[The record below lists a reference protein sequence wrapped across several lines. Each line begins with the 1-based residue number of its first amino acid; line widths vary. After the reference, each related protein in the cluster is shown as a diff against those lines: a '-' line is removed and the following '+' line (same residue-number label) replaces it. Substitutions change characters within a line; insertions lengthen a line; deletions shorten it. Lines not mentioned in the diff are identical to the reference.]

1 MFKFRKSGS
10 CHEAECIIAY
20 VESILRGERMEMP
33 EVNHPLH
40 KQMLSLI
47 NSLYE
52 NERKMLNSAKEI
64 LDITATISEFDMNM
78 SHISEE
84 LVEFSRDVAELSEN
98 NMAIVQETTASMS
111 EVNETVSEVSE
122 TLSSLTQQSEELL
135 KSNNEGINQL
145 NQVVNLKNDV
155 INDAY
160 EMKAQIDE
168 LFEMTQKI
176 YEIVEGVNQIAD
188 QTNLLA
194 LNASIEA
201 ARAGEHGRGF
211 AVVAE
216 EIRKLADDTK
226 MNLEGMNTFVNNIKE
241 TASRGQVSMDNTI
254 KSAEEMSL
262 QIDDV
267 SQTIK
272 QNVQMLDASI
282 TGLRRINQSM
292 DEIKASSEDI
302 NIAMDNSSREAEKL
316 TLMTHEINDY
326 AVKSKGYAETIAQ
339 VDNKLSET
347 TKSMMEALSGGKN
360 DLTNEDILKIVKNAI
375 NSHKAWIEKITGM
388 VENMQVIPIQ
398 TDGNRCAFGHYYNS
412 IVMRDGKII
421 ELWEGI
427 DPVHHRVHSLGDD
440 IINAIRVGDRDGAEE
455 YLAEVKGVSKKMVG
469 MLEEI
474 VELLKE

>member
-1 MFKFRKSGS
+1 
-10 CHEAECIIAY
+10 
-20 VESILRGERMEMP
+20 
-33 EVNHPLH
+33 
-40 KQMLSLI
+40 
-47 NSLYE
+47 
-52 NERKMLNSAKEI
+52 
-64 LDITATISEFDMNM
+64 
-78 SHISEE
+78 
-84 LVEFSRDVAELSEN
+84 
-98 NMAIVQETTASMS
+98 
-111 EVNETVSEVSE
+111 
-122 TLSSLTQQSEELL
+122 
-135 KSNNEGINQL
+135 
-145 NQVVNLKNDV
+145 
-155 INDAY
+155 
-160 EMKAQIDE
+160 
-168 LFEMTQKI
+168 
-176 YEIVEGVNQIAD
+176 
-188 QTNLLA
+188 
-194 LNASIEA
+194 
-201 ARAGEHGRGF
+201 
-211 AVVAE
+211 
-216 EIRKLADDTK
+216 
-226 MNLEGMNTFVNNIKE
+226 
-241 TASRGQVSMDNTI
+241 MDNTI

-375 NSHKAWIEKITGM
+375 NSHKAWIEKITCM

-474 VELLKE
+474 VDLLKE